1 MTANTESE
9 KLTLNV
15 NEAATVLGISRGLAY
30 QLIQEKRLPT
40 IKLGKRLLI
49 PKVALEKMLESVG
62 NGQ

>member
-1 MTANTESE
+1 VTANTESE